1 MIRNW
6 LVSTTFAALGVGALL
21 AGCGGGDG
29 GPTAAT
35 GGTTGTQQQAQHNDA
50 DLAFAQQMIP
60 HHTEA
65 LEMAALTQG
74 RTTNPK
80 VLDLAKRVQDTQN
93 PEIQQLTAWVD
104 KWGATPSTPSSESMP
119 GTGHGSGHGEAMP
132 GAMSGADM
140 AELEKAKGNAFD
152 RMWLDMMIKHHE
164 GAIEMARTELSQG
177 VNSDAKSLAQ
187 QIIDGQ
193 QAEITE
199 MRGLLSAN

>member
-1 MIRNW
+1 
-6 LVSTTFAALGVGALL
+6 
-21 AGCGGGDG
+21 
-29 GPTAAT
+29 
-35 GGTTGTQQQAQHNDA
+35 
-50 DLAFAQQMIP
+50 
-60 HHTEA
+60 
-65 LEMAALTQG
+65 
-74 RTTNPK
+74 
-80 VLDLAKRVQDTQN
+80 
-93 PEIQQLTAWVD
+93 
-104 KWGATPSTPSSESMP
+104 MP